1 MTNSLKDLQTKLDIV
16 KLKEEGTFYI
26 LLPAKRI
33 DDIEKM
39 IVDEKLFIAKKII
52 VKQSTQHNPFRIMIK
67 GSHQPSETITS
78 VLSITDASKNYTA
91 EFIEL
96 LKDYYLYL

>member
-1 MTNSLKDLQTKLDIV
+1 MNELLNYIQV
-16 KLKEEGTFYI
+16 NLKEDGVFYL

-33 DDIEKM
+33 DEIERM
-39 IVDEKLFIAKKII
+39 IADEKLFISKKII

-67 GSHQPSETITS
+67 GSHQPSGTIS
-78 VLSITDASKNYTA
+78 SELSITDASKNYTA